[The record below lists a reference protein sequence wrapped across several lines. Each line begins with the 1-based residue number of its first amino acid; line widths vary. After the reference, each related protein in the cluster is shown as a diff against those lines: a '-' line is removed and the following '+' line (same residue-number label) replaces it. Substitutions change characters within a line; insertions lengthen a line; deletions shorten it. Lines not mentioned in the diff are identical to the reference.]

1 MYVSLFQGSSSV
13 LLFVGLVFLFGVC
26 FRTFLG
32 GFLVCL
38 FAECMLPI
46 VQLSTKFSR
55 SYVLPFLFETNIIEK
70 SFSTFLFFSLK
81 EAARYVSYIKK
92 HRLIL

>member
-1 MYVSLFQGSSSV
+1 MF
-13 LLFVGLVFLFGVC
+13 LFVGLVFLFGVC

-70 SFSTFLFFSLK
+70 SFSTFLFFFFERGCKICKL
-81 EAARYVSYIKK
+81 Y
-92 HRLIL
+92 